1 MNELITCQAL
11 IDFLDDYVESRLPPA
26 ERARFDAHLDA
37 CPACV
42 RYLAS
47 YRGAMRAVARA
58 ARPAA
63 VRPED
68 APPELIAAIL
78 AARATPS

>member
-1 MNELITCQAL
+1 MNELITCRFL
-11 IDFLDDYVESRLPPA
+11 IEFLDDYVEARLLPS
-26 ERARFDAHLDA
+26 ERARFDEHLA
-37 CPACV
+37 RCPACV